1 MEASNVALLRF
12 AWQACHC
19 VTDVFRKV
27 SKVVLC
33 GRRNTF
39 ATFSQDKLQF
49 SWQAL
54 HFGRVERHFAWQAQ
68 HFRRVAL
75 RVFFANRIVRAAS
88 SDKVQIPWQ
97 AWHFVRYNL

>member
-1 MEASNVALLRF
+1 M
-12 AWQACHC
+12 
-19 VTDVFRKV
+19 TDVFRKV

-75 RVFFANRIVRAAS
+75 RVFLRIALSGLRQVTRC
-88 SDKVQIPWQ
+88 KFRGRHGI
-97 AWHFVRYNL
+97 L